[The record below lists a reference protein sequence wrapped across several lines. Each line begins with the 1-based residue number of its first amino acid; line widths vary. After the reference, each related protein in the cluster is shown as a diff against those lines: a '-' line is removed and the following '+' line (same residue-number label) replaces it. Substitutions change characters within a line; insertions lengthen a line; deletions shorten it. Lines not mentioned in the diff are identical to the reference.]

1 VAKLLRDID
10 VLVEARHEA
19 FALVAKDPALKDPIH
34 RPLRREI
41 KELLGADVEWLF
53 RE

>member
-1 VAKLLRDID
+1 
-10 VLVEARHEA
+10 VEARRGA
-19 FALVAKDPALKDPIH
+19 FALVAVDPTLKRLDH